1 MDKELITP
9 FYKKNVDVAIGVPHA
24 VTAGKPF
31 FYYGRITKLT
41 DKYLILRF
49 EKGIKQILL
58 EDIVDIH
65 LDEKPH
71 EWEERL

>member
-9 FYKKNVDVAIGVPHA
+9 FYEKNVDVAIGVPHA

-31 FYYGRITKLT
+31 FYYGRIVKMT
-41 DKYLILRF
+41 DTYLILRF
-49 EKGIKQILL
+49 HKGIKQILL

-65 LDEKPH
+65 VDEQSH
-71 EWEERL
+71 EWEGRR